1 MKSTNVILAKTL
13 SCVLITGIL
22 TTTSL
27 PTKKTYAANIN
38 NNNIQKNQSYE
49 TGVIYEDE
57 DFKITQTENER
68 VVLDKKTLKNV
79 TLTFTDSTHST
90 GIYKDA
96 EGNIKK
102 YSKDNSG
109 NVYLDDECVLKVTKS
124 IEPEEKNKNFRSYA
138 SPRSYTNSNYFI
150 GKNGYKYYY
159 VTTYTYNTKTTGDA
173 TSIALGILS
182 FIPYVGPTIF
192 GVAGIIETARNFGAP
207 TLYVKQKVYCT
218 SDYSNY
224 AYRNYFYSDSN
235 HSKLIE
241 SNTVY
246 KKMW

>member
-1 MKSTNVILAKTL
+1 MKSTNIILAKTL
-13 SCVLITGIL
+13 SCALIAGIL

-27 PTKKTYAANIN
+27 PTQTTYAANLN
-38 NNNIQKNQSYE
+38 NNNIQKNQSYK
-49 TGVIYEDE
+49 TGVIYEDA

-68 VVLDKKTLKNV
+68 IVLDKKTSKNT
-79 TLTFTDSTHST
+79 TLTFTDSTHSN

-96 EGNIKK
+96 EGNIKR
-102 YSKDNSG
+102 YSKDENG
-109 NVYLDDECVLKVTKS
+109 NVYLDGECILKATQS
-124 IEPEEKNKNFRSYA
+124 IEPEEKNKNFRSFAA

-159 VTTYTYNTKTTGDA
+159 VTTYTYNTKTAGDA

-182 FIPYVGPTIF
+182 FVPYVGPIF
-192 GVAGIIETARNFGAP
+192 GVASIIETARNFGAS
-207 TLYVKQKVYCT
+207 TLYVVEKVYCT

-224 AYRNYFYSDSN
+224 AYKNYFYGDAN
-235 HSKLIE
+235 HSKLIK
-241 SNTVY
+241 SDTIY